1 MANARFRSLMGGGL
15 CKIRNAGCLV
25 GTVCGSLT
33 KTTVPS
39 SSPTSASV
47 GSDRNGMPVKPSLP
61 SLAPRPTV
69 TTCAGM
75 PRRVSSL
82 TWPTV

>member
-1 MANARFRSLMGGGL
+1 MTVLASSL
-15 CKIRNAGCLV
+15 
-25 GTVCGSLT
+25 
-33 KTTVPS
+33 
-39 SSPTSASV
+39 TSASV
-47 GSDRNGMPVKPSLP
+47 GSDTNGMPAKPSLP

-69 TTCAGM
+69 TTCAAM